1 MKLGEPSL
9 DQLRLFLAV
18 VDHGS
23 FGGAARSM
31 GRAVSA
37 VSYGIAQI
45 EAQLGV
51 TLFEREGSRRPELT
65 EAGMGLLVE
74 ARAVADAADALMA
87 KARSLHA
94 GLESA
99 LSLVV
104 DVMAP
109 GEATAKVLRDFRVMF
124 PTTALRLQVEALGA
138 VAACLIEGEADL
150 AIGGP
155 VVVELPELERQVIG
169 AVELV
174 PVAAPGH
181 PLAGPQVPP
190 GESRRHLQLVLTDRS
205 RLSQGREFSVL
216 SPQTWRLADLGAK
229 HELLRQGIGWGNMP
243 QHMVRIDLASGA
255 LVLLDLPEKPGATYP
270 LGALWRR
277 DRRLARP
284 RRCEPGHASAVLA
297 APPRG
302 GPQGRG
308 RAAARVQGGRHLAVP
323 DGAPQRLQLPGE
335 GLPAQGGGAVKGRGG
350 MERAWAGRD
359 TQRRYSALPWLAEE
373 RLICLPLPALP
384 STGLFAQG

>member
-18 VDHGS
+18 ADHGS
-23 FGGAARSM
+23 FGAAAKAT

-51 TLFEREGSRRPELT
+51 SLFEREGSRRPVLT
-65 EAGMGLLVE
+65 EAGAGLLAE
-74 ARAVADAADALMA
+74 AHSVADAVDALMA

-94 GLESA
+94 GLEST

-109 GEATAKVLRDFRVMF
+109 GEATARVLRDFRVMF

-138 VAACLIEGEADL
+138 VAACLLDGEADL

-155 VVVELPELERQVIG
+155 VLIDLPELERQTIG
-169 AVELV
+169 AVELI

-181 PLAGPQVPP
+181 PLAGPDIPP

-243 QHMVRIDLASGA
+243 RHMVREDLASGA
-255 LVLLDLPEKPGATYP
+255 LALLDLPEKPGATYP
-270 LGALWRR
+270 LNALWRR
-277 DRRLARP
+277 DRRLGPAASWLIDAFRVTLAT
-284 RRCEPGHASAVLA
+284 CPG
-297 APPRG
+297 
-302 GPQGRG
+302 
-308 RAAARVQGGRHLAVP
+308 
-323 DGAPQRLQLPGE
+323 
-335 GLPAQGGGAVKGRGG
+335 
-350 MERAWAGRD
+350 
-359 TQRRYSALPWLAEE
+359 
-373 RLICLPLPALP
+373 
-384 STGLFAQG
+384 